1 MHISRVKLKKKYMGA
16 QPQEPIPGGG
26 GQRLKIQLPKIHM
39 PAGDPY
45 QSSSL

>member
-1 MHISRVKLKKKYMGA
+1 MGA
-16 QPQEPIPGGG
+16 QPQEPIPGG